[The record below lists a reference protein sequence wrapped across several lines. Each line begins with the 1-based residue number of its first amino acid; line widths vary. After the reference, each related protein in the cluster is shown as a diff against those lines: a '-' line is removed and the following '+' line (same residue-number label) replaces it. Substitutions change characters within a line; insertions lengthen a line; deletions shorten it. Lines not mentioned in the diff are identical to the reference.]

1 VIPLIM
7 QTTLHT
13 EISTGISFFLNDKLK
28 MCRKDGNLEYYFC
41 TLKIGD
47 GSRMSSHRRDN
58 PLLRNYNNY

>member
-7 QTTLHT
+7 HTTLHT

-47 GSRMSSHRRDN
+47 GSRMSSHRRDEGGAIHC
-58 PLLRNYNNY
+58 